1 MEMYL
6 GYNFKCIIVLSTNA
20 IHMDSVNRLANSLY
34 KSVIIY
40 FGRDVNQLGQYEF
53 DRPVI
58 AFDTKDSNKANMHS
72 KSMTNIRFPYFTTIH
87 TTINFLFKYW
97 EL

>member
-53 DRPVI
+53 DRIVI
-58 AFDTKDSNKANMHS
+58 AFDTKDSNKANMHFQVS
-72 KSMTNIRFPYFTTIH
+72 NKYSFP
-87 TTINFLFKYW
+87 LFHYHSYNH
-97 EL
+97 